1 MNCTY
6 CSSFDTIKNGHSR
19 EGIQRYKCNDCHR
32 RFCEK
37 GIFARMRFSKEL
49 ITNAIYLRSYPLSLR
64 DVKRVIKKLIKVKLS
79 HVSIYNWILKF
90 APRLIKLAK
99 KVPIQFTKV
108 WHVDEKFIRVK
119 KSKDDFAYLWAVIDS
134 NNNLIAVH
142 VSNERDGKNAKIVF
156 NKAKERA
163 GFSPDILASDGLQ
176 GYKKA
181 VSFVFGRKTKHIIA
195 HFKKKGLIYQ
205 GKRFFISN
213 NRIERVNEF
222 FALWLHVCR
231 GLKSFETANLWL
243 EFFAVHY
250 NYFMPHGKEEK
261 VKIEW
266 EELPIILQER
276 KIFC

>member
-1 MNCTY
+1 MLICIY
-6 CSSFDTIKNGHSR
+6 CSSSNLVLNGHDSK
-19 EGIQRYKCNDCHR
+19 GVQRYKCNDCKR

-37 GIFARMRFSKEL
+37 GIFARMRFPRE
-49 ITNAIYLRSYPLSLR
+49 IIINALYLRSYPLSLR
-64 DVKRVIKKLIKVKLS
+64 DVKRVIKKLVKIKVS

-90 APRLIKLAK
+90 APKLIELAK
-99 KVPIQFTKV
+99 KIPTQFTKI
-108 WHVDEKFIRVK
+108 WHVDEKFIKVK

-142 VSNERDGKNAKIVF
+142 VSDARNGKNAKIVF

-163 GFSPDILASDGLQ
+163 GFNPDILASDGLQ

-181 VSFVFGRKTKHIIA
+181 VSFVFGRKTKHVIA
-195 HFKKKGLIYQ
+195 HFKKKGLIYNK
-205 GKRFFISN
+205 KRFFISN

-250 NYFMPHGKEEK
+250 NYLMPHGKEEK

-266 EELPIILQER
+266 EEIPVILQER
-276 KIFC
+276 

>member
-1 MNCTY
+1 MTCPY
-6 CSSFDTIKNGHSR
+6 CSSLLAVKNGHDKK
-19 EGIQRYKCNDCHR
+19 GVQRYKCSECKR

-37 GIFARMRFSKEL
+37 GIFARMRFSKE
-49 ITNAIYLRSYPLSLR
+49 IIIDAIYLRSYPLSLR
-64 DVKRVIKKLIKVKLS
+64 DVKRIIKKLKCIKVS
-79 HVSIYNWILKF
+79 HVSVYNWILKF
-90 APRLIKLAK
+90 CPKLIELAK
-99 KVPIQFTKV
+99 KIPIQFTKV

-119 KSKDDFAYLWAVIDS
+119 ESKDDFAYLWTVIDS
-134 NNNLIAVH
+134 NNNIIAVH
-142 VSNERDGKNAKIVF
+142 VSNKRDIINAKIVF

-163 GFSPDILASDGLQ
+163 GFSPDILASDGFQ

-195 HFKKKGLIYQ
+195 HFKKKGLIYN

-243 EFFAVHY
+243 EFFTVHY
-250 NYFMPHGKEEK
+250 NYLMPHGEEEK
-261 VKIEW
+261 VRVKW
-266 EELPIILQER
+266 EKVPLLICR
-276 KIFC
+276 

>member
-1 MNCTY
+1 MICTY
-6 CSSFDTIKNGHSR
+6 CSSSNFVQNGHDKK
-19 EGIQRYKCNDCHR
+19 GVQRFKCNDCHR

-37 GIFARMRFSKEL
+37 GIFARMRFPKE
-49 ITNAIYLRSYPLSLR
+49 IIIDAIYLRSYPLSLR
-64 DVKRVIKKLIKVKLS
+64 DVKRVMKRLKQTKIS

-90 APRLIKLAK
+90 APKLIESAK
-99 KVPIQFTKV
+99 KIPIQFTKI

-142 VSNERDGKNAKIVF
+142 VSNARDGKNAKIVF

-163 GFSPDILASDGLQ
+163 GFCPDILASDGLQ

-181 VSFVFGRKTKHIIA
+181 VSFVFGRKTKHVIA
-195 HFKKKGLIYQ
+195 HFKKKGLIYL

-222 FALWLHVCR
+222 FSLWLHVCR

-250 NYFMPHGKEEK
+250 NYLMPHGKEEK
-261 VKIEW
+261 VKVEW
-266 EELPIILQER
+266 EEVPVLINVR
-276 KIFC
+276 